1 MTMNTLLA
9 FWVLTTLA
17 SVGFSAD
24 PPAKVAAD
32 AHLAGSSSAVT
43 SFRNWL
49 DASESLDPK
58 SLPAAIANVPLS
70 RADAET
76 AAKTLWASHVKR
88 VREARA
94 AELKSGVVE
103 IDGKRMP
110 FTYKTFGERPEK
122 GRSLWI
128 SMHGGGGAPKA
139 VNDRQW
145 ENQKRLYTLEEGI
158 YLVPRAPTDTWNLWH
173 EGHIDAMF
181 ARLIEDMIIVEGVD
195 PNRVYIMGYSAGGD
209 GVYQLAPRMADR
221 LAAAAMMAGHPNE
234 TQPQGLRNLPFALL
248 MGGDDKAY
256 NRNAIAREWAGK
268 LEKLRESD
276 LGGYTHFVKIFEGK
290 GHWMGGEDKIALPWM
305 AAFRRNPLPDKVVW
319 RQDDVIHDRFYW
331 LGIDRAQALAGQELA
346 VARSGQNFVVQ
357 KALDVKEFRLILD
370 DRAVDLDEPVR
381 VMRDGKPLFEGRVD
395 RTLAAIVASFAER
408 PDPSQIGAARVTVP
422 AVPAKAD

>member
-1 MTMNTLLA
+1 MTIKSLLPLWFLSA
-9 FWVLTTLA
+9 LA
-17 SVGFSAD
+17 SVAISAD
-24 PPAKVAAD
+24 SPATEAASD
-32 AHLAGSSSAVT
+32 RQATSQATLA

-49 DASESLDPK
+49 DSAESLEAK
-58 SLPAAIANVPLS
+58 SLPEAIAKVPLS
-70 RADAET
+70 RKDAE
-76 AAKTLWASHVKR
+76 AASKALWEAHVKR
-88 VREARA
+88 VREART
-94 AELKSGVVE
+94 AELKSGMIE
-103 IDGKRMP
+103 LEGKRMP
-110 FTYKTFGERPEK
+110 FIYKMFGEKPET

-145 ENQKRLYTLEEGI
+145 ENQKKLYTLNEGI

-173 EGHIDAMF
+173 EGHIDTMF
-181 ARLIEDMIIVEGVD
+181 ARLIEDMVVVEGVD

-209 GVYQLAPRMADR
+209 GVYQLAPRLADR

-256 NRNAIAREWAGK
+256 NRNGIAREWADK
-268 LEKLRESD
+268 LEKLREND

-305 AAFRRNPLPDKVVW
+305 AAFRRNLMPDKVVW
-319 RQDDVIHDRFYW
+319 RQDDVLHDRFYW
-331 LGIDRAQALAGQELA
+331 LGMDRAEARAGQELA

-357 KALDVKEFRLILD
+357 KALDVKEFRLVLD
-370 DRAVDLDEPVR
+370 DRAVDLNEPIRIV
-381 VMRDGKPLFEGRVD
+381 RDGKPLFEGRVD
-395 RTLAAIVASFAER
+395 RNLASIVTSFAER
-408 PDPSQIGAARVTVP
+408 PEPTQSGSARVSVRFDE
-422 AVPAKAD
+422 AELK